1 MSWTTPQQEALL
13 QLATQRAE
21 RNRLQQ
27 QLSNAQNDWQAQQ
40 NWQVLLY
47 DQWQAEQADVDRLT
61 SLSWT
66 SLYYSLT
73 NQKAE
78 QLDKE
83 EAELYQAQLRYDEV
97 RQRVAHLQQQIDALT
112 TQLAQCTDVDA
123 AYETLLSTKRHYLL
137 SQSGSDAAQRYLRHV
152 TAIAESTDELQI
164 LNETYQAGQDAL
176 REVTHTRQLLDRAYA
191 LGNRDMTNGSIISS
205 LAKYRQLDEVRAQSH
220 RLTHYVAAFQ
230 SRYHSLNQPL
240 TLNLSFADTTTR
252 VVDIF
257 FDNVFTD
264 ASVHAR
270 IRQAV
275 TESRKLAHQLVLASD
290 IIKRQIDET
299 IAQIGQLRTELHQ
312 FLENA

>member
-1 MSWTTPQQEALL
+1 M
-13 QLATQRAE
+13 QLADQRTE
-21 RNRLQQ
+21 RNRLVQ
-27 QLSNAQNDWQAQQ
+27 QLSSAQNELQTQQ
-40 NWQVLLY
+40 NWQTLLY

-83 EAELYQAQLRYDEV
+83 EAELYQAQLRYDAV
-97 RQRVAHLQQQIDALT
+97 RQTVTRLQQQIDALT

-123 AYETLLSTKRHYLL
+123 AYDALLSMKRHYLL
-137 SQSGSDAAQRYLRHV
+137 SQSGGNVAQRYLRHV
-152 TAIAESTDELQI
+152 TAIADATNALQA
-164 LNETYQAGQDAL
+164 LNEAYQAGQDAL
-176 REVTHTRQLLDRAYA
+176 REVTYTRQLLDKAYA
-191 LGNRDMTNGSIISS
+191 LGHRDITNGSIVSS
-205 LAKYRQLDEVRAQSH
+205 LAKYQKLDEVRAQSH
-220 RLTHYVAAFQ
+220 RLTHYVTAFQ

-240 TLNLSFADTTTR
+240 VLNLPFADTTTR

-264 ASVHAR
+264 ASVHTR

-275 TESRKLAHQLVLASD
+275 TESRKLAHQLILASD
-290 IIKRQIDET
+290 AVKRQIDET
-299 IAQIGQLRTELHQ
+299 TARIGQLRTELHQ

>member
-1 MSWTTPQQEALL
+1 MSWTTTQQKAFL

-21 RNRLQQ
+21 RNRLVH
-27 QLSNAQNDWQAQQ
+27 QLSSAQDELQTQQ
-40 NWQVLLY
+40 NWQALLY

-66 SLYYSLT
+66 SLYYSLI
-73 NQKAE
+73 NQKTE

-83 EAELYQAQLRYDEV
+83 EAELYQAQLQYDAV
-97 RQRVAHLQQQIDALT
+97 RQRVAHLQQQINALT

-137 SQSGSDAAQRYLRHV
+137 SQPTGDVAQRYLRHV
-152 TAIAESTDELQI
+152 TAIAKATDELQI
-164 LNETYQAGQDAL
+164 LNEAYQAGQDTL
-176 REVTHTRQLLDRAYA
+176 REVTHTRQLLDTAYA
-191 LGNRDMTNGSIISS
+191 LGHRDMTNGSIISS
-205 LAKYRQLDEVRAQSH
+205 LAKYQKLDEIRAQSH

-230 SRYHSLNQPL
+230 SRYHSLTQPL
-240 TLNLSFADTTTR
+240 ILNLTFTDTTTR

-264 ASVHAR
+264 ASVHTR

-275 TESRKLAHQLVLASD
+275 TESRKLAHQLILATD
-290 IIKRQIDET
+290 AIKRQINQAT
-299 IAQIGQLRTELHQ
+299 AQIVQLRTDLHQ